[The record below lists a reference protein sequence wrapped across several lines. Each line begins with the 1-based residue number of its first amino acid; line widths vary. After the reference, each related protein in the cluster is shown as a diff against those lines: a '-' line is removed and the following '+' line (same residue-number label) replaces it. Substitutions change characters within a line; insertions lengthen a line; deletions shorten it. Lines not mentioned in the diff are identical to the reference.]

1 LVGRFP
7 FRVGAEVADGP
18 CILALIS
25 GFLDCD
31 GRMPAVDVLT
41 NPPAL
46 EETAIWAFELA
57 LARIRLGVSCVERT
71 PSLGRLRPRSAA
83 LNARKHRDYQG
94 KVGATGFE
102 PATFRPPAEC
112 AIRLQGTRLDRFS
125 HSHAVSVGLSCP

>member
-1 LVGRFP
+1 
-7 FRVGAEVADGP
+7 
-18 CILALIS
+18 
-25 GFLDCD
+25 
-31 GRMPAVDVLT
+31 VDVLT

-102 PATFRPPAEC
+102 PATFRPPAERIQVSMC
-112 AIRLQGTRLDRFS
+112 LGASVASYVSRAVDDLDR
-125 HSHAVSVGLSCP
+125 